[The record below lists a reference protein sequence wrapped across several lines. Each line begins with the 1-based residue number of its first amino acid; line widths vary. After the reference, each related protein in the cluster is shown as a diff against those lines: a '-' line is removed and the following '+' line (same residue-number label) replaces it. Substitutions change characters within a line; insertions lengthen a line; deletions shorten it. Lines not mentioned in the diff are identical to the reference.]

1 MKYASFGRCYTQLRG
16 YLFQTSVLAVFV
28 AIGAWGHA
36 THWTFS
42 LSHGD
47 AARAATADV
56 HPDDPSELI
65 QPQTTVSPELLLPAD
80 KQPPVGVLARIV
92 ITTSK
97 AALDLGIRSAAP
109 ETRPLSRELTAS
121 GVVNYEPTRL
131 AQLSARVPGS
141 VWRVEKQVGQ
151 RIRAGDVLA
160 IIDATAVGQA
170 KADFLRSIAE
180 VKLREKVH
188 ERLNSFS
195 RGEVP
200 GQQIEQAATELR
212 KAHVDLFNAQQA
224 LISLGLPI
232 KLAEWEDLS
241 ETDLQDRIKF
251 LGLPST
257 LVSQLD
263 PNSTTASLLP
273 VTAPFE
279 GIVTGR
285 DLAIGEIVSPAESHF
300 EIADVS
306 RMWVVLNVR
315 EQDTDDLEL
324 GQKVQFTAGNTT
336 VTGPITWMST
346 AVDPKTRTLEV
357 RCEVENPELKSAD
370 GRPLGKRL
378 LRANEFGIG
387 RICLQENPAA
397 LVVPTNAVQR
407 SNDSAVIFVHT
418 EPRVF
423 EARKIRVGVVSGE
436 YTEIAEGLT
445 PSEQVVVE
453 GSHIFK
459 AELQRAAASK
469 SPS

>member
-1 MKYASFGRCYTQLRG
+1 M
-16 YLFQTSVLAVFV
+16 AVFV
-28 AIGAWGHA
+28 AIGLWGHA

-42 LSHGD
+42 FAHGD
-47 AARAATADV
+47 VAHAASDV

-65 QPQTTVSPELLLPAD
+65 APQTTVSPELFLPAD
-80 KQPPVGVLARIV
+80 KQPPVGVLGRIV
-92 ITTSK
+92 LVSPK
-97 AALDLGIRSAAP
+97 AATDLGIRCAAP
-109 ETRPLSRELTAS
+109 QTKPLSRELTAS
-121 GVVNYEPTRL
+121 GVVNYEPSRL

-170 KADFLRSIAE
+170 KADFLRAIAE
-180 VKLREKVH
+180 VKLREKVY

-212 KAHVDLFNAQQA
+212 KARVDLFNAQQA

-232 KLAEWEDLS
+232 KLAEWENLS
-241 ETDLQDRIKF
+241 ETELQDRIKF
-251 LGLPST
+251 LGLPSA

-263 PNSTTASLLP
+263 PNATTASLLP
-273 VTAPFE
+273 VLAPFE

-306 RMWVVLNVR
+306 RMWIVLNVR
-315 EQDTDDLEL
+315 EQDSDELEL
-324 GQKVQFTAGNTT
+324 GQKVQFTAGSAS

-357 RCEVENPELKSAD
+357 RCEVDNPELKNKD
-370 GRPLGKRL
+370 GKPLGKRL

-387 RICLQENPAA
+387 RICLQENSAA
-397 LVVPTNAVQR
+397 LVVPTSAVQR
-407 SNDSAVIFVHT
+407 SNDSAVIFVQT
-418 EPRVF
+418 EPRVY
-423 EARKIRVGVVSGE
+423 EARKVRVGVVGDD
-436 YTEIAEGLT
+436 YTEIAEGLQGDD
-445 PSEQVVVE
+445 QVVVE

-459 AELQRAAASK
+459 AELQRAAASN
-469 SPS
+469 SQS